1 MKFLHYQAWD
11 QGCRPGPRQGRHP
24 WSPDW
29 YLGVGAHQA
38 SAKLLCVC
46 PLEVDVSRVPHSLA
60 TSSLQLEPPRAL
72 PFMGRA
78 GAGSQ
83 VCTERV

>member
-1 MKFLHYQAWD
+1 MISKQVTDLVIVVAGD
-11 QGCRPGPRQGRHP
+11 SNCESLTLPPSAGEAPCVATGRPR
-24 WSPDW
+24 
-29 YLGVGAHQA
+29 
-38 SAKLLCVC
+38 
-46 PLEVDVSRVPHSLA
+46 PLDVSRVPHSLA

-78 GAGSQ
+78 GAGSR